1 MMKGWHDDPYDRFQ
15 ARWHNGKKWTKHISH
30 FGAVG
35 KDPIWLHKGD
45 HIPVLKW
52 SIILTTLLL
61 LGRYFL

>member
-1 MMKGWHDDPYDRFQ
+1 MMKGWHDDPYERFQ